1 MSKFKAFVEK
11 LKKKGMSDKEAS
23 GIAYKVGA
31 KKYGASNM
39 AGAAAKKESVES
51 YMKSKKK

>member
-1 MSKFKAFVEK
+1 MSKFKELVTK
-11 LKKKGMSDKEAS
+11 IKKKGLSAKEA
-23 GIAYKVGA
+23 GGVAYKEGA

-39 AGAAAKKESVES
+39 HGAAAKKESVES